1 MAEFVV
7 LESPRSRVIDFAS
20 HRPARATGYD
30 SRHDLRFA
38 RDDRVASR
46 KVNALLVT
54 LFGGLALVIVGLGI
68 AGVVALSVSLRTG
81 EIGIRMSLG
90 ADGSRVQRMVLGEG
104 WVWVGG
110 GLLLGI
116 ACRVRETVYR
126 RLLGHR

>member
-1 MAEFVV
+1 MSDE
-7 LESPRSRVIDFAS
+7 RSEQITTTE
-20 HRPARATGYD
+20 ARAGYTPHMT
-30 SRHDLRFA
+30 RYVLG
-38 RDDRVASR
+38 V
-46 KVNALLVT
+46 
-54 LFGGLALVIVGLGI
+54 GLALVIVGLGI

-104 WVWVGG
+104 WVWLAG